1 MGVPP
6 SRDRR
11 FASTEC
17 GLAQR
22 RYREGQMTA
31 GLPCRMRM
39 PALAPM
45 HALAAVAAL
54 VMLQSVG
61 YAQTAYP
68 LRPVRIV
75 APSASAS
82 AADPVARLIAPPLS
96 ERIGQQVYVDTRPGA
111 ATILGTEAV
120 AKSPPDGH
128 TLLIGLPAL
137 AINPSIYKSL
147 PYDGLRD
154 FATITHAVTQPNLF
168 VVHPSLPVKSAKE
181 LIALAKAR
189 PGELTYGSAGV
200 GAGSHLTIELFLLQ
214 SGTRMLHVP
223 YKGPTP
229 GVIDLIAGRVSLMAT
244 STTSL
249 LPHVRSG
256 RLRAIGVST
265 ATRSASL
272 PDVPTIAESGL
283 PGYESAAW
291 FGLMAPAGT
300 PREVIARLHKEI
312 VAILRTPEMKERF
325 AKDGADVVA
334 SSPEAFDAFIR
345 AEAVKWAKVVKS
357 AGIKPE

>member
-1 MGVPP
+1 M
-6 SRDRR
+6 RDAMPLTFTVSHHYAFQGYRQSSVTNHH
-11 FASTEC
+11 A
-17 GLAQR
+17 LQR
-22 RYREGQMTA
+22 NRIRTLTREDQMTA
-31 GLPCRMRM
+31 DLSCRMHRQAV
-39 PALAPM
+39 ALLY
-45 HALAAVAAL
+45 ALAAFAAFA
-54 VMLQSVG
+54 VVQPPG

-68 LRPVRIV
+68 VRPVRIV

-82 AADPVARLIAPPLS
+82 AADTLARLIAPPLS

-154 FATITHAVTQPNLF
+154 FVAITHAVTQPNLF
-168 VVHPSLPVKSAKE
+168 VVHPSLPVRSAKE
-181 LIALAKAR
+181 LIALANAR
-189 PGELTYGSAGV
+189 TGELTYGSAGV

-214 SGTRMLHVP
+214 SDTTMLHVP

-272 PDVPTIAESGL
+272 PDVP
-283 PGYESAAW
+283 
-291 FGLMAPAGT
+291 
-300 PREVIARLHKEI
+300 
-312 VAILRTPEMKERF
+312 
-325 AKDGADVVA
+325 
-334 SSPEAFDAFIR
+334 
-345 AEAVKWAKVVKS
+345 
-357 AGIKPE
+357 